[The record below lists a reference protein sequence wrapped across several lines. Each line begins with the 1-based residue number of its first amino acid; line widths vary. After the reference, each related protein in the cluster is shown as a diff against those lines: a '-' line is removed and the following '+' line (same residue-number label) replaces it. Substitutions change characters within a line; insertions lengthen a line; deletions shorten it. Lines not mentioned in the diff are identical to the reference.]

1 MIIVLDI
8 KTTFEHVEESDV
20 HQETPLSFSISNSA
34 VTKAGKTIRTYMN
47 HSDSNDLHNISE
59 EQFTN
64 ALIILRKY
72 RESHTPC
79 LVILSSLLQKKLER
93 LDISKNTIISSRT
106 KRLESI
112 SMKLVRFPTTR
123 LSQLDDLVGIR
134 VTLPDMQSLNKF
146 TKDDVF
152 CEIINSYYIDNYI
165 KTHDYIHEPK
175 SDGYRGIHQ
184 VFSCKVKDKDFKIE
198 LQIRTKIQHEWAT
211 IVEILGS
218 LNEVSFKTGEGQE
231 DYLYFLKLTS
241 VLFSIE
247 EKCPVIPSYEQ
258 LTPAEVCLELNKLER
273 ELKIIEKLKG
283 VNAISFSEENREAKY
298 YLIQLDLK
306 FRETSILPYSDEQKA
321 NESYFRL
328 EKTYQ
333 DSDRFDVVL
342 VSVGDVNKIK
352 EAYPNYFLDSN
363 SFIERF
369 NKLLI
374 KYS

>member
-1 MIIVLDI
+1 MVLDI

-34 VTKAGKTIRTYMN
+34 VTKAGKIIRAYMN
-47 HSDSNDLHNISE
+47 HSDSNGIHNISE

-72 RESHTPC
+72 RENHTPC
-79 LVILSSLLQKKLER
+79 LLILSNLLQEKLER
-93 LDISKNTIISSRT
+93 LGISKNAIISSRT

-146 TKDDVF
+146 IKDKVF
-152 CEIINSYYIDNYI
+152 CEIINSDYINNDI
-165 KTHDYIHEPK
+165 KIHDYIYEPK

-218 LNEVSFKTGEGQE
+218 LNEVSFKTGEGHE
-231 DYLYFLKLTS
+231 EYLYFLKLTS

-247 EKCPVIPSYEQ
+247 EESPVIPSYKQ
-258 LTPAEVCLELNKLER
+258 LTPAEVCLELNKLEK
-273 ELKIIEKLKG
+273 ELKITEKLKG
-283 VNAISFSEENREAKY
+283 VNAISFSEENREANY
-298 YLIQLDLK
+298 YLIQLDME

-321 NESYFRL
+321 NENYFRL

-363 SFIERF
+363 SFIKRF

>member
-1 MIIVLDI
+1 MVLDI

-47 HSDSNDLHNISE
+47 YSDSSGSHNISE

-64 ALIILRKY
+64 ALLILRKY
-72 RESHTPC
+72 RENHTPC
-79 LVILSSLLQKKLER
+79 LVILSNLLQKKLDR
-93 LDISKNTIISSRT
+93 LDISKDSIVSSRT

-112 SMKLVRFPTTR
+112 SMKLVRFTTTR

-134 VTLPDMQSLNKF
+134 VTLPDMKSLNKF
-146 TKDDVF
+146 TDDKVF
-152 CEIINSYYIDNYI
+152 CEIINSYYIDNNI
-165 KTHDYIHEPK
+165 KIHDYICEPK

-184 VFSCKVKDKDFKIE
+184 IFNCKVEDKDFKIE

-218 LNEVSFKTGEGQE
+218 LNEVSFKTGEGE
-231 DYLYFLKLTS
+231 ESYLQFLKLTS

-247 EKCPVIPSYEQ
+247 EKAPVISNYEK
-258 LTPAEVCLELNKLER
+258 LTPAEVCIELNKLEK
-273 ELKIIEKLKG
+273 ELRVIEKLKS
-283 VNAISFSEENREAKY
+283 VNSISFSEENTAAKY
-298 YLIQLDLK
+298 YLIQLDLES
-306 FRETSILPYSDEQKA
+306 RETSILPYSDEQEA
-321 NESYFRL
+321 NENYFRL

-363 SFIERF
+363 SFIERL